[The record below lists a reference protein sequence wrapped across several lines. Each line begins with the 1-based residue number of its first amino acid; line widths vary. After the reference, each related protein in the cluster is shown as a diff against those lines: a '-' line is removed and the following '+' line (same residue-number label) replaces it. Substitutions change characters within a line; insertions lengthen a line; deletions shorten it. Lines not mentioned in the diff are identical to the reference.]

1 MQAHRSVLIV
11 EDESI
16 MVMLLELKIR
26 AAGFSICD
34 AVGSKDEAVSS
45 AIEYSP
51 DIVIMDIRLNGNSD
65 GIEAAAEIIKK
76 IKTQI
81 IFTTGYSDPE
91 TIQRAQQVKPLAY
104 LVKPFEMS
112 ELISIMKKNEDGL
125 GS

>member
-1 MQAHRSVLIV
+1 MMQTPRSVLIV

-16 MVMLLELKIR
+16 MVMLLELKIKT
-26 AAGFSICD
+26 AGFSICD
-34 AVGSKDEAVSS
+34 SVGSKDEAISA
-45 AIEYSP
+45 AIEHSP
-51 DIVIMDIRLNGNSD
+51 DIIIMDIRLNGNSD
-65 GIEAAAEIIKK
+65 GIEAAAEIVKK

-112 ELISIMKKNEDGL
+112 ELISIMKKDGEK
-125 GS
+125 